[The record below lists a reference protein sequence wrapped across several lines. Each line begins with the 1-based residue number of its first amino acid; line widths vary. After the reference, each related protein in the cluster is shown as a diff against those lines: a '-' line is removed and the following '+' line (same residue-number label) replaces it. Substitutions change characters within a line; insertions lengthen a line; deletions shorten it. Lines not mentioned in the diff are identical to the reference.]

1 MAKEEKHY
9 PLEEAKHLAKLYA
22 RRLIY
27 GINHEKNKGNEIP
40 ISIEGRREKMIDLT
54 GQQNDYVTVDELMN
68 RTAFIDNEEI
78 HDWTEDDK

>member
-9 PLEEAKHLAKLYA
+9 PVEEAKHLAKLYA

-27 GINHEKNKGNEIP
+27 GINHEKNMENE
-40 ISIEGRREKMIDLT
+40 ISIEGRRIKMIDLT
-54 GQQNDYVTVDELMN
+54 GKQNDYVTVDELMN
-68 RTAFIDNEEI
+68 RTAFIENKEI